1 MNNKGTTLLI
11 VILSIL
17 VIVAGGML
25 IYKIINEKEES
36 ENVVADDN
44 VDINEDKDDK
54 ELVVEEKKPQ
64 IFNGNDRPIA
74 VMIDNHS
81 GAWPQANLNKAYL
94 VYEII
99 VEGGETRLMAVFKG
113 QDLEKIG
120 PIRSSRHYFL
130 DYALENDAIYVHH
143 GWSPQA
149 QNDISALNV
158 NNINGI
164 QESSNN
170 FWRVKDKKSP
180 HNMFTSTTS
189 ILKIAERKGYATI
202 SDKKSVLN
210 YIAGDV
216 DLKEKYGIAEEQ
228 TENTSAESKAINAT
242 KIVIPHSTLQ
252 TVEYDYDENS
262 KTYVRYA
269 RGKVQTDYITG
280 ENIQTKNIIITM
292 CDNYTLADS
301 EEKGRQGLKN
311 IGTFDGYY
319 ITNGYAIPIKCEKE
333 SRTAQTQYKDLKG
346 NAIEVSDGNTFI
358 NICPQDAKI
367 VLKTL
372 FLKGGFYLIN
382 KVEISSVNTSQLP
395 ILTNKEKEELFIRI
409 KQGDENA
416 RTEFIKGNLRLVL
429 SVIQRFYGRGESADD
444 LFQIGCIGLIK
455 AIDNFD
461 LTQGVQFSTYA
472 VPMIIRRS

>member
-149 QNDISALNV
+149 QSDISTLNV

-164 QESSNN
+164 QESSND
-170 FWRVKDKKSP
+170 FWRVKDKQSP
-180 HNMFTSTTS
+180 HNMFTSTAS
-189 ILKIAERKGYATI
+189 ILKIAERKGYAIT
-202 SDKKSVLN
+202 SNKKSVLN
-210 YIAGDV
+210 YVARDV
-216 DLKEKYGIAEEQ
+216 NLKEKYDNTDKTKESVSTTSNEESDN
-228 TENTSAESKAINAT
+228 EVIEAN

-262 KTYVRYA
+262 KTYIRYA

-292 CDNYTLADS
+292 CDNYTLDDS
-301 EEKGRQGLKN
+301 ENKGRQGLKN

-319 ITNGYAIPIKCEKE
+319 ITDGYAIPIKCVKE

-346 NAIEVSDGNTFI
+346 NIIEVSDGNTFI
-358 NICPQDAKI
+358 NICPQNAKI
-367 VLKTL
+367 
-372 FLKGGFYLIN
+372 
-382 KVEISSVNTSQLP
+382 EI
-395 ILTNKEKEELFIRI
+395 E
-409 KQGDENA
+409 
-416 RTEFIKGNLRLVL
+416 
-429 SVIQRFYGRGESADD
+429 
-444 LFQIGCIGLIK
+444 
-455 AIDNFD
+455 
-461 LTQGVQFSTYA
+461 
-472 VPMIIRRS
+472 

>member
-25 IYKIINEKEES
+25 IYKIINEKEET
-36 ENVVADDN
+36 ENVVADDK
-44 VDINEDKDDK
+44 ITMNEDENDK

-74 VMIDNHS
+74 IMIDNHS

-149 QNDISALNV
+149 QSDISTLNV

-164 QESSNN
+164 QESSND

-180 HNMFTSTTS
+180 HNLFTSTAS
-189 ILKIAERKGYATI
+189 ILKIAERKGYATT
-202 SDKKSVLN
+202 SNKKSVLN
-210 YIAGDV
+210 YIASDV

-228 TENTSAESKAINAT
+228 TENTSNESKAISAT

-269 RGKVQTDYITG
+269 RGKVQTDYITS

-292 CDNYTLADS
+292 CDNYTLDDS

-333 SRTAQTQYKDLKG
+333 SRTVQTQYKDLKG
-346 NAIEVSDGNTFI
+346 NIIEVSDGNTFI

-367 VLKTL
+367 
-372 FLKGGFYLIN
+372 
-382 KVEISSVNTSQLP
+382 EI
-395 ILTNKEKEELFIRI
+395 E
-409 KQGDENA
+409 
-416 RTEFIKGNLRLVL
+416 
-429 SVIQRFYGRGESADD
+429 
-444 LFQIGCIGLIK
+444 
-455 AIDNFD
+455 
-461 LTQGVQFSTYA
+461 
-472 VPMIIRRS
+472 